1 MIYRFHI
8 RILCMLFV
16 CALAG
21 AFQRSSLAQ
30 ELLATNRASTLM
42 TVGIDGHYRVGCWT
56 AVKMTAPTASS
67 DRLAIETLDGDGVR
81 VLYRQTDTFAR
92 GGMGYIVPGSEAAP
106 LVVRSGKETLVSTRF
121 PESSVPA
128 NGPSMIPRTMP
139 WLIVAGDPLGI
150 DKIGANELLNRPA
163 SVAVTVPKSSIA
175 FPSLSIGYDGVDAIM
190 INGSGSPILK
200 DFTVEQQLALRSWL
214 LGGGRIVLTLGE
226 SARQLF
232 SDSPWVSTLLPE
244 KFGDIKTTMIDPSAL
259 EAYTSSQ
266 TQLEPFEGA
275 DLPRDLGQVLVLGRT
290 TRKISTPIV
299 VDYVVGLGRVTV
311 IAADLD
317 SALFEAWPQRLDLI
331 TRLTGTLLVP
341 TTIDPG
347 QKSQSTSYSDL
358 AGQLKASLD
367 QFSMKRPFRFSLI
380 SLIILALIA
389 LVGPLDYLV
398 VNRVLGRP
406 LLGWLTFP
414 LVAIGL
420 SVFLVWQSKPVTANA
435 LTPTSDL
442 ASTNGIPVRS
452 ESPPVPLQNNRVEF
466 VDIDVETGF
475 GRGTTWSYLYTHEA
489 TQIALRSETTPELS
503 QLSSDMP
510 MRLLFPFG
518 YPGRSLGGI
527 QIVGDDS
534 RMPAY
539 EVELSGEQSQFSSV
553 IYQLALAPRSSKS
566 IAVKYQFKPNLPDNI
581 AVKRRRGSE
590 LLEGSITNPLPFDLL
605 DGMLI
610 YRNWAY
616 ILPTRFRANATIESV
631 DTLRQKN
638 FRWQL
643 SRQRAV
649 ESSSETEAW
658 NPSDT
663 QIISRV
669 AEMLMFYDAVGGRRY
684 TKLDHEVL
692 GDLDLSNLLVD
703 DRCMLIGRLDSP
715 LSRLSIA
722 TQTDSS
728 IAADESSRKTFPE
741 TTSHTVM
748 RLVIPVRATSR
759 Y

>member
-1 MIYRFHI
+1 MIQRFHF

-16 CALAG
+16 CAFAG
-21 AFQRSSLAQ
+21 AVQRNSFAQ
-30 ELLATNRASTLM
+30 ELIATNRASTPI

-56 AVKMTAPTASS
+56 AVKMTAPASGS

-81 VLYRQTDTFAR
+81 VVYRQSDEFAR
-92 GGMGYIVPGSEAAP
+92 GDFGYIVPGSEAAP
-106 LVVRSGKETLVSTRF
+106 LIVRRGKESLISSRF
-121 PESSVPA
+121 PESGVPA
-128 NGPSMIPRTMP
+128 KGPSMVPRTMP
-139 WLIVAGDPLGI
+139 WLIVVGDPLGI

-163 SVAVTVPKSSIA
+163 SVAVTMPETSAA
-175 FPSLSIGYDGVDAIM
+175 FPSRAIGYDGVDAIM
-190 INGSGSPILK
+190 INGSGSAILK
-200 DFTVEQQLALRSWL
+200 DFSAEQQLAMQTWL

-226 SARQLF
+226 SASKLF
-232 SDSPWVSTLLPE
+232 SDAPWASTLLPQ

-275 DLPRDLGQVLVLGRT
+275 ELPRELGQVLVLGRT
-290 TRKISTPIV
+290 TRKVSTPIV

-341 TTIDPG
+341 TTTDPG

-389 LVGPLDYLV
+389 LVGPLDYLL
-398 VNRVLGRP
+398 VNRLFGRP

-420 SVFLVWQSKPVTANA
+420 SVFLVWQSQPVTANTLSSATSSNTSQPQSAA
-435 LTPTSDL
+435 L
-442 ASTNGIPVRS
+442 
-452 ESPPVPLQNNRVEF
+452 PLQSNRVEF

-475 GRGTTWSYLYTHEA
+475 GRGATWSYLYTHEA
-489 TQIALRSETTPELS
+489 TQIALRSESTPELA
-503 QLSSDMP
+503 QLSGDMQ

-553 IYQLALAPRSSKS
+553 ISELALAPRSSKS
-566 IAVKYQFKPNLPDNI
+566 IAAKYQFKPNLPADVT
-581 AVKRRRGSE
+581 VKRRRGSE

-605 DGMLI
+605 DGMLV

-663 QIISRV
+663 KSISRV

-722 TQTDSS
+722 TQADSS

-741 TTSHTVM
+741 TTSHTIM
-748 RLVIPVRATSR
+748 RVVIPVRATSR